1 MDEKEFNYI
10 NAIPLIDVM
19 LVLLTITLTTA
30 TFISQGAIK
39 INLPT
44 ASSSVDK
51 EPVIVNV
58 YMTGEKKIIV
68 DSVEVTEETLKT
80 ELSKYDHKTA
90 TVVIS
95 ADKFLTIDDLTK
107 VMGSIQDA
115 GFAKMSIKTELP
127 LSN

>member
-1 MDEKEFNYI
+1 MDEQEFNYI

-30 TFISQGAIK
+30 SFIPIGGIK

-44 ASSSVDK
+44 ASSEIDK

-58 YMTGEKKIIV
+58 FMTNDKKIIV
-68 DSVEVTEETLKT
+68 DTTEVTEETFGTTLAQFDNKNT
-80 ELSKYDHKTA
+80 

-95 ADKFLTIDDLTK
+95 ADKYLTIDELTK
-107 VMGSIQDA
+107 VLGFIQNA
-115 GFAKMSIKTELP
+115 GFSKMSIKTELP